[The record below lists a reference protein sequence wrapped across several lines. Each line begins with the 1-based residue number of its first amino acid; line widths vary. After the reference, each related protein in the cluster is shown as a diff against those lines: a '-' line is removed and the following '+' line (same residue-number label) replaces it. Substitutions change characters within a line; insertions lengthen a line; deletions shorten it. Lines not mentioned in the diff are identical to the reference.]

1 MDCCLLV
8 FNVLI
13 HLKHLKEKEIEMNV
27 LHCIGLGY
35 VFTAAIVG
43 QCMLQAI
50 SSQSGESLPENFIR
64 FDSAP
69 AKLVDGSV
77 VRVRYLCSRPCQLAV
92 EVAVSILGKT
102 DLVVFRR
109 KWINSTP
116 RVYRIHQVLLRLPPS
131 ILYQHDFF
139 NRNVLEAKNATVRA
153 WLNHLKDGGEP
164 GTSRGSILRIH
175 KVLWVTALLERP
187 NKPPTECP
195 SWSAQLMWQMTRN
208 RIHQCP
214 DESDIIDM
222 LKFPL
227 ASTGEHFGVVR
238 RFQPFIDGAL
248 ESARL
253 HAVTQP
259 SVTLS
264 VWIYLLKWCHKKYCG
279 IIHHVDRN
287 ILYSSVLMQLTD
299 TGNVVIQA
307 RVTTGEDEAF
317 RASVVLPL
325 WKWVRLDCYI
335 RDSKVL
341 LDATWDD
348 KTRRYLYEFRNSI
361 HYDDTDGYFGIGGNK
376 YLSGIHGYFGP
387 IKYYRFGTD
396 EIKNELH
403 PKSTLQELD
412 RAHQECQEIKALTKA
427 FLQEVTET
435 HPPSP
440 INNGVCTPHFIRLW
454 GQFEE
459 KTCTQTWTW
468 ETQLK
473 YSTLFH
479 FLQTKEEDIRT
490 GSVGIKHLRT
500 VLFDEAVG
508 TMFPVAQIKITSK
521 STDLLQVS
529 SCFGNH
535 KASLLL
541 ASIYFSNL
549 GHSVNQQQGH
559 VYSLIGATGDNRFA
573 LMHAGY
579 KHSQGTD
586 GFLKDLDMAYSYY
599 SNAGA
604 QSSIDS
610 SRVHERKQCTLEHI
624 YLSNPDD
631 LSSLT
636 HETSDVFQYL
646 KLRAE
651 RGDLKS
657 QKRLGTMLYW
667 GQKGVS
673 KDTASAVKWFERS
686 AMQMRD
692 PSAMYDYAI
701 LLLKG
706 QGVKRNYTRGF
717 RLLNK
722 AAEMGSINALNGL
735 GWYHGIVLNDHKN
748 AVKYFEQAALNG
760 SGDAVFN
767 LGVYHLN
774 GKNPQN
780 PLKNETAAFWQFLSA
795 SRFGHVGASV
805 EASWYLSTGSL
816 EGVSQDAERAVIM
829 LKKVCEQN
837 GHLGFM
843 IREAL
848 QAYLKGSRQEALVN
862 YILAAET
869 GLGLAQS
876 NAAHLCE
883 ELNLSYDCQWR
894 YHNYSILG
902 YDPHPSALLK
912 MGDHYY
918 YSSSTQENS
927 LSLVGQAV
935 SMYGRAALAGSPQ
948 GIYNLVV
955 LAQRGHVLPLSVLS
969 LFNVTRDDDV
979 DIVVEKLLRRCAES
993 ENEKEVTP
1001 CSLALFGVQMGK
1013 ALRRMTQNGAQLLL
1027 TYASLLSVCVI
1038 TVILTFQS
1046 CLEQKSH
1053 SRQGHHQQART
1064 SSVSQDG
1071 VNLNREQDGIV
1082 GGTSRMAGNLWLTM
1096 LNSEHWHGQTSDLA
1110 VTVSGVCLCAFW
1122 TTLLYHLL

>member
-335 RDSKVL
+335 RDSKVWKL
-341 LDATWDD
+341 SI
-348 KTRRYLYEFRNSI
+348 FRNSI

-396 EIKNELH
+396 EVKCLLSNHKSKIV
-403 PKSTLQELD
+403 STLQELD

-427 FLQEVTET
+427 FLQELSL
-435 HPPSP
+435 P
-440 INNGVCTPHFIRLW
+440 L
-454 GQFEE
+454 
-459 KTCTQTWTW
+459 
-468 ETQLK
+468 
-473 YSTLFH
+473 
-479 FLQTKEEDIRT
+479 

-599 SNAGA
+599 SNAG
-604 QSSIDS
+604 
-610 SRVHERKQCTLEHI
+610 QCTLEHI

-979 DIVVEKLLRRCAES
+979 DIVVEKLLRRC
-993 ENEKEVTP
+993 
-1001 CSLALFGVQMGK
+1001 
-1013 ALRRMTQNGAQLLL
+1013 
-1027 TYASLLSVCVI
+1027 
-1038 TVILTFQS
+1038 
-1046 CLEQKSH
+1046 H
-1053 SRQGHHQQART
+1053 S
-1064 SSVSQDG
+1064 
-1071 VNLNREQDGIV
+1071 
-1082 GGTSRMAGNLWLTM
+1082 
-1096 LNSEHWHGQTSDLA
+1096 NS
-1110 VTVSGVCLCAFW
+1110 
-1122 TTLLYHLL
+1122 